1 MALTH
6 YDARFFR
13 DALPYEEHRIAL
25 RNLIRSYLATTSKL
39 GIETWLA
46 HGTLLGWWWNGRIM
60 PWDYDVD
67 VQVSGATMG
76 EMVRRGLNGSFW
88 SYPDESEGTTVD
100 KRTYLLDINPHWSQ
114 LERGKGLNVIDARWI
129 DTQTGMF
136 VDITVLMEREPK
148 KMPGVWSCKNRHYY
162 DPWKQLYP
170 LRETVFEGVRALVP
184 FAVEEVLVA
193 EYGEKCL
200 VATEWEG
207 HRWDGELREWVKM
220 KVIPSSTQT
229 PPGAVETLAAEASK
243 KPETLETPRV
253 VPAEETR
260 IKKPNNES
268 NVEQTLSEDPAVPL
282 DGLRPDKAFEK

>member
-1 MALTH
+1 
-6 YDARFFR
+6 
-13 DALPYEEHRIAL
+13 
-25 RNLIRSYLATTSKL
+25 
-39 GIETWLA
+39 
-46 HGTLLGWWWNGRIM
+46 
-60 PWDYDVD
+60 
-67 VQVSGATMG
+67 MG

-207 HRWDGELREWVKM
+207 
-220 KVIPSSTQT
+220 
-229 PPGAVETLAAEASK
+229 
-243 KPETLETPRV
+243 
-253 VPAEETR
+253 
-260 IKKPNNES
+260 
-268 NVEQTLSEDPAVPL
+268 
-282 DGLRPDKAFEK
+282 